1 LGIYYNQHRDRIG
14 FKEDARSSNFKTNG
28 QKERMEN
35 MKKRITAMLVLV
47 ALVCGLFAGCSNTNQ
62 SGTPDNNSNTTPQQ
76 NTTDKPADPTPA
88 ATPAEKVHIT
98 LFTGKI
104 ETIDVMNE
112 IIDAFNASQ
121 DRIEVEQEY
130 QKDASNVIKIKF
142 ASDEA
147 PDIMTT
153 YEQGFVDEGK
163 YMDLTDIDEFWSR
176 MTPEMKVACTDVS
189 QQKAF
194 RVCTNM
200 TMAGFFYNKEI
211 FSQAGITEFPT
222 EWNDFVSVLETIK
235 EKNPDVTPWFIFGSE
250 AWHLGHLIEFIPHGY
265 VKSSLGA
272 MEAKKAM
279 LANDQEKLRFG
290 EADGPMAVFAEK
302 MLELQNKGLI
312 NEDVITATNDN
323 CVQDFASGKAAM
335 FSNGMWAL
343 SSILEANP
351 EMEDKIGFAPYPA
364 YMPNS
369 KAVVLSAEDS
379 GYSIS
384 ATTEHKDE
392 CIEFLNFLFQP
403 ENQKKY
409 SEVAKAPSAFNDV
422 DPEWAP
428 KTIVEEVSAALS
440 NAYNIG
446 YTNEKPAGFS
456 GDDAGRMLQSLLAG
470 QYDAQQFAEAYTKAW
485 NDGMN

>member
-1 LGIYYNQHRDRIG
+1 
-14 FKEDARSSNFKTNG
+14 
-28 QKERMEN
+28 
-35 MKKRITAMLVLV
+35 MKKNRAIAVGLFI
-47 ALVCGLFAGCSNTNQ
+47 ALTCGVFAGCSSNQ
-62 SGTPDNNSNTTPQQ
+62 SGGVSQQ
-76 NTTDKPADPTPA
+76 GSTPA
-88 ATPAEKVHIT
+88 SGSKEPVHIT

-104 ETIDVMNE
+104 ETVDVMNE
-112 IIDAFNASQ
+112 IIDDFNASQ
-121 DRIEVEQEY
+121 DRIVVEQEY

-163 YMDLTDIDEFWSR
+163 YMDLTDIEEFWSR
-176 MTPEMKVACTDVS
+176 MSPEMKVACTDVG
-189 QQKAF
+189 QEKAY

-200 TMAGFFYNKEI
+200 TMAGFFYNKEM
-211 FSQAGITEFPT
+211 FAELGITEFPT
-222 EWNDFVSVLETIK
+222 KWDEFVTMLESIK
-235 EKNPDVTPWFIFGSE
+235 TAKPDVTPWFIFGSE

-265 VKSSLGA
+265 VKSSMGA

-279 LANDQEKLRFG
+279 LANDQDALRFG

-302 MLELQNKGLI
+302 MAELQQKGLI
-312 NEDVITATNDN
+312 NADVITATNDN
-323 CVQDFASGKAAM
+323 CVQDFANGKAAM

-343 SSILEANP
+343 SSVLEANP
-351 EMEDKIGFAPYPA
+351 DMEDKIGFAPYPA
-364 YMPNS
+364 YMPS
-369 KAVVLSAEDS
+369 SQPVVLSAEDS

-392 CIEFLNFLFQP
+392 CIEFLNYLFLP
-403 ENQKKY
+403 ENQQKY
-409 SEVAKAPSAFNDV
+409 SEVAKAPSAFKDV
-422 DPEWAP
+422 EANWA
-428 KTIVEEVSAALS
+428 TTAIVKEVSAALE

-470 QYDAQQFAEAYTKAW
+470 QYSPQAFAEAYTKAW
-485 NDGMN
+485 NDGM

>member
-1 LGIYYNQHRDRIG
+1 
-14 FKEDARSSNFKTNG
+14 
-28 QKERMEN
+28 
-35 MKKRITAMLVLV
+35 MKKNRVIAIALLI
-47 ALVCGLFAGCSNTNQ
+47 ALVCGLFAGCSN
-62 SGTPDNNSNTTPQQ
+62 SNSNQPSEPSDAGNSTQQ
-76 NTTDKPADPTPA
+76 DNSQPSEPATKSGD
-88 ATPAEKVHIT
+88 KVHLT

-121 DRIEVEQEY
+121 DRIVVEQEY

-163 YMDLTDIDEFWSR
+163 YMDLTAVDEFWSR
-176 MTPEMKVACTDVS
+176 MSPEMKIACTDVS
-189 QQKAF
+189 QEKAF

-211 FSQAGITEFPT
+211 FANAGITEFPT
-222 EWNDFVSVLETIK
+222 DWDGFEAMLETIK

-265 VKSSLGA
+265 VKSSMGA

-279 LANDQEKLRFG
+279 LANDQDALRFG

-302 MLELQNKGLI
+302 MVALQSKGLI

-323 CVQDFASGKAAM
+323 CVQDFANGKAAM

-351 EMEDKIGFAPYPA
+351 EMEDKIGFAAYPA

-369 KAVVLSAEDS
+369 QAVVLSAEDS

-392 CIEFLNFLFQP
+392 CIEFLNFLFNA

-409 SEVAKAPSAFNDV
+409 TEVAKAPSAFKDV
-422 DPEWAP
+422 EAEWAP
-428 KTIVEEVSAALS
+428 SAIVEEVSAALDK
-440 NAYNIG
+440 AYNIG

-470 QYDAQQFAEAYTKAW
+470 QYDAAGFAEAYTKAW